1 MRGLNQKASVIER
14 RQKMLAKRAMLIC
27 MEAIVVIGV
36 IGCAPTIVSTDAG
49 VYQNGKLWATS
60 SKDVDSVYAAT
71 LQAMDKLQLQVT
83 DKAKDVFAAKVIAKS
98 ADNEMIVVK
107 ITPTGD
113 QKVAYDIK
121 VGAFG
126 NEERSRKVYGEI
138 INALAI
144 VKTK

>member
-1 MRGLNQKASVIER
+1 
-14 RQKMLAKRAMLIC
+14 
-27 MEAIVVIGV
+27 MEAVVVVGI

-49 VYQNGKLWATS
+49 VYQNGKLWAMA

-98 ADNEMIVVK
+98 ADNELIVVK
-107 ITPTGD
+107 IEPTGD
-113 QKVAYDIK
+113 QKTAYSIH
-121 VGAFG
+121 VGTFG